1 MQDKSPA
8 KAKALALRL
17 AQDIGCSG
25 AHKDS
30 KGRWMPCAST
40 EEMETI
46 SNTAETSRWR
56 SVVPGA
62 KEAGTKRS
70 IGKNKRKR
78 RSDGWENLTEAPI
91 RGIGSLEGG
100 GIVSSTS
107 FGGKSALGASIGE
120 RAGGA
125 SSGSSGSGVD
135 RDGDGVINDGT
146 EDERPAQRKK
156 REERRYA
163 NSKPVGKETD
173 NQERLAE
180 YKKRQPK
187 KKKQTIYE
195 GGRRNSRTLMPN
207 GPDPKDYPADK
218 YDLVDEDGKP
228 YQRGKSAY
236 DDATKT
242 KAGQMTGPEYVRD
255 NDPDVFMDPESAR
268 FRSRQL
274 GCIGISR
281 RISKTGRAVWM
292 PCTNMTD
299 YSNSTGSTSL
309 GRRNMSKRREQETRN
324 AVRTVLREKPKS
336 SVTRKTSLTRELIG
350 K

>member
-8 KAKALALRL
+8 KAKTLALRL

-40 EEMETI
+40 EEMERI
-46 SNTAETSRWR
+46 SNVAETSRWR

-62 KEAGTKRS
+62 KEAGTKRNV
-70 IGKNKRKR
+70 GKNKRKR

-107 FGGKSALGASIGE
+107 FSGKSIGCCEKKGA
-120 RAGGA
+120 
-125 SSGSSGSGVD
+125 
-135 RDGDGVINDGT
+135 
-146 EDERPAQRKK
+146 
-156 REERRYA
+156 
-163 NSKPVGKETD
+163 
-173 NQERLAE
+173 
-180 YKKRQPK
+180 
-187 KKKQTIYE
+187 
-195 GGRRNSRTLMPN
+195 
-207 GPDPKDYPADK
+207 
-218 YDLVDEDGKP
+218 
-228 YQRGKSAY
+228 
-236 DDATKT
+236 
-242 KAGQMTGPEYVRD
+242 GPEFVRD
-255 NDPDVFMDPESAR
+255 NDVDVFIDPESAR
-268 FRSRQL
+268 ARSRQI

-281 RISKTGRAVWM
+281 RVSKSGRTVWM

-336 SVTRKTSLTRELIG
+336 SVTRKTSLTRELIS

>member
-25 AHKDS
+25 AHKDP

-40 EEMETI
+40 EEMERI
-46 SNTAETSRWR
+46 SNVAETSRWR

-70 IGKNKRKR
+70 VGKNKRKR
-78 RSDGWENLTEAPI
+78 RSYGWENLTEAPI

-107 FGGKSALGASIGE
+107 FGGKSEQGPCWDGYVQVGMKKNKKGKLVPNCVPAEKKSI
-120 RAGGA
+120 
-125 SSGSSGSGVD
+125 S
-135 RDGDGVINDGT
+135 
-146 EDERPAQRKK
+146 
-156 REERRYA
+156 
-163 NSKPVGKETD
+163 
-173 NQERLAE
+173 
-180 YKKRQPK
+180 
-187 KKKQTIYE
+187 
-195 GGRRNSRTLMPN
+195 
-207 GPDPKDYPADK
+207 
-218 YDLVDEDGKP
+218 
-228 YQRGKSAY
+228 
-236 DDATKT
+236 
-242 KAGQMTGPEYVRD
+242 GPEFVRD
-255 NDPDVFMDPESAR
+255 NDVDVFIDPESAR
-268 FRSRQL
+268 ARSRQI

-281 RISKTGRAVWM
+281 RVSKSGRTVWM

-336 SVTRKTSLTRELIG
+336 SVTRKTSLTRELIS

>member
-8 KAKALALRL
+8 KAKTLALRL

-40 EEMETI
+40 EEMERI
-46 SNTAETSRWR
+46 SNVAETSRWR

-62 KEAGTKRS
+62 KEAGTKRNV
-70 IGKNKRKR
+70 GKNKRKR

-91 RGIGSLEGG
+91 QGIGSLEGG

-107 FGGKSALGASIGE
+107 FSGKSIGCCEKKGA
-120 RAGGA
+120 
-125 SSGSSGSGVD
+125 
-135 RDGDGVINDGT
+135 
-146 EDERPAQRKK
+146 
-156 REERRYA
+156 
-163 NSKPVGKETD
+163 
-173 NQERLAE
+173 
-180 YKKRQPK
+180 
-187 KKKQTIYE
+187 
-195 GGRRNSRTLMPN
+195 
-207 GPDPKDYPADK
+207 
-218 YDLVDEDGKP
+218 
-228 YQRGKSAY
+228 
-236 DDATKT
+236 
-242 KAGQMTGPEYVRD
+242 GPEFVRD
-255 NDPDVFMDPESAR
+255 NDVDVFIDPESAR
-268 FRSRQL
+268 ARSRQI

-281 RISKTGRAVWM
+281 RVSKSGRTVWM

-336 SVTRKTSLTRELIG
+336 SVTRKTSLTRELIS

>member
-8 KAKALALRL
+8 KAKTLALRL

-40 EEMETI
+40 EEMERI
-46 SNTAETSRWR
+46 SNVAETSRWR

-62 KEAGTKRS
+62 KEAGTKRNV
-70 IGKNKRKR
+70 GKNKRKR

-91 RGIGSLEGG
+91 QGIGSLEGG

-107 FGGKSALGASIGE
+107 FSGKSIGCCEKKGA
-120 RAGGA
+120 
-125 SSGSSGSGVD
+125 
-135 RDGDGVINDGT
+135 
-146 EDERPAQRKK
+146 
-156 REERRYA
+156 
-163 NSKPVGKETD
+163 
-173 NQERLAE
+173 
-180 YKKRQPK
+180 
-187 KKKQTIYE
+187 
-195 GGRRNSRTLMPN
+195 
-207 GPDPKDYPADK
+207 
-218 YDLVDEDGKP
+218 
-228 YQRGKSAY
+228 
-236 DDATKT
+236 
-242 KAGQMTGPEYVRD
+242 GPEFVRD
-255 NDPDVFMDPESAR
+255 NDVDVFIDPESAKA
-268 FRSRQL
+268 RSRQI

-281 RISKTGRAVWM
+281 RVSKSGRTVWM

-336 SVTRKTSLTRELIG
+336 SVTRKTSLTRELIS

>member
-8 KAKALALRL
+8 KAKTLALRL

-40 EEMETI
+40 EEMERI
-46 SNTAETSRWR
+46 SNVAETSRWR

-62 KEAGTKRS
+62 KEAGTKRNV
-70 IGKNKRKR
+70 GKNKRKR
-78 RSDGWENLTEAPI
+78 RSDGWENLTESPI
-91 RGIGSLEGG
+91 QGIGSLEGG

-107 FGGKSALGASIGE
+107 FSGKSIGCCEKKGA
-120 RAGGA
+120 
-125 SSGSSGSGVD
+125 
-135 RDGDGVINDGT
+135 
-146 EDERPAQRKK
+146 
-156 REERRYA
+156 
-163 NSKPVGKETD
+163 
-173 NQERLAE
+173 
-180 YKKRQPK
+180 
-187 KKKQTIYE
+187 
-195 GGRRNSRTLMPN
+195 
-207 GPDPKDYPADK
+207 
-218 YDLVDEDGKP
+218 
-228 YQRGKSAY
+228 
-236 DDATKT
+236 
-242 KAGQMTGPEYVRD
+242 GPEFVRD
-255 NDPDVFMDPESAR
+255 NDVDVFIDPESAR
-268 FRSRQL
+268 ARSRQI

-281 RISKTGRAVWM
+281 RVSKSGRTVWM

>member
-1 MQDKSPA
+1 MQGKSPA

-30 KGRWMPCAST
+30 EGRWMPCASM
-40 EEMETI
+40 EEMERI

-78 RSDGWENLTEAPI
+78 RSYGWENLTEAPI

-107 FGGKSALGASIGE
+107 FSGKSIE
-120 RAGGA
+120 CCEEK
-125 SSGSSGSGVD
+125 GV
-135 RDGDGVINDGT
+135 
-146 EDERPAQRKK
+146 
-156 REERRYA
+156 
-163 NSKPVGKETD
+163 
-173 NQERLAE
+173 
-180 YKKRQPK
+180 
-187 KKKQTIYE
+187 
-195 GGRRNSRTLMPN
+195 
-207 GPDPKDYPADK
+207 
-218 YDLVDEDGKP
+218 
-228 YQRGKSAY
+228 
-236 DDATKT
+236 
-242 KAGQMTGPEYVRD
+242 GPEFVRD
-255 NDPDVFMDPESAR
+255 NDVDVFIDPESAKA
-268 FRSRQL
+268 RSRQI

-281 RISKTGRAVWM
+281 RVSKSGRTVWM

-309 GRRNMSKRREQETRN
+309 GRRNISKRREQETRN
-324 AVRTVLREKPKS
+324 AIRTVLREKPKS